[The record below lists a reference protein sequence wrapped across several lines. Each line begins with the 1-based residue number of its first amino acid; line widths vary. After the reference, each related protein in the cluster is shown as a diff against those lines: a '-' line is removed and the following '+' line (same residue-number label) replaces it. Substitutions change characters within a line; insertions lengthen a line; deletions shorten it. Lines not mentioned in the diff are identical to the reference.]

1 MRVREERK
9 YENLRMRDGLGASR
23 RLGSVVQG
31 RGKTAGARGLV
42 TWVIAGEKKQKI
54 KTEDTWLTV
63 AECQNFLF
71 FALES
76 FDVEGFFFGILVL
89 K

>member
-1 MRVREERK
+1 M
-9 YENLRMRDGLGASR
+9 
-23 RLGSVVQG
+23 
-31 RGKTAGARGLV
+31 